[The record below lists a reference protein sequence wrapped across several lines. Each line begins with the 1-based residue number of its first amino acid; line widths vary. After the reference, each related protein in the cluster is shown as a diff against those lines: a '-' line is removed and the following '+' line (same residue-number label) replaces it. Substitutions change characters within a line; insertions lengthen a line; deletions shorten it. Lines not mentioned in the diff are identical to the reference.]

1 MINEEFIHSGS
12 YYIFIHNLNT
22 MRVYFDTIGCRL
34 NQAEIER
41 YAAQFTALGHK
52 IVPDAA
58 SADIAV
64 VNTCSVTAA
73 AASDSRGKVRNAA
86 KDGAQVVVTGCWS
99 SMEPQ
104 EAAAMEGVS
113 QVIPNAEKDSLTA
126 AVLGLEKADF
136 DTEPLKRV
144 TLPGVHARTRAFI
157 KIQDGCDNHCS
168 FCVTRLVRGKAR
180 SVDKARVLHDVR
192 SAISAGGKEIV
203 LTGVNLGAW
212 GLDLDPAEEL
222 ADLIEFL
229 LKETDIPRIR
239 LSSLESW
246 NLSDRFLQLWED
258 PRMCPH
264 FHLPLQSGSDSVLKR
279 MVRRTTL
286 GEFRR
291 LVETALSIDP
301 AFAITTDV
309 IAGFPGESDEEHA
322 QTLAFVDSL
331 PFAGGHIFPYSPRPG
346 TAAARMKDQV
356 PKAVQKERAKQLRDL
371 FEQKTLAFETSFIG
385 SVRQVLWESTQQLPD
400 GQWETHGLSENYLT
414 VKTIF
419 PTPVRNRIDSVRI
432 SGRQDGKLIGIV
444 IPDSREGEK

>member
-1 MINEEFIHSGS
+1 MKVF
-12 YYIFIHNLNT
+12 
-22 MRVYFDTIGCRL
+22 FDTIGCRL

-41 YAAQFTALGHK
+41 YAAQFAALGHE
-52 IVPDAA
+52 IVPDAE

-73 AASDSRGKVRNAA
+73 AASDSRGKVRSAA
-86 KDGAQVVVTGCWS
+86 KGGAQVVVTGCWS
-99 SMEPQ
+99 SMEP
-104 EAAAMEGVS
+104 EIAAAMEGVS
-113 QVIPNAEKDSLTA
+113 HVIPNAEKDDLTA

-144 TLPGVHARTRAFI
+144 VLPGVHARTRAFI
-157 KIQDGCDNHCS
+157 KIQDGCDNHCT
-168 FCVTRLVRGKAR
+168 FCVTHLVRGKAR
-180 SVDKARVLHDVR
+180 SVEKERVLHDVR

-212 GLDLDPAEEL
+212 GLDLTPGAEL

-246 NLSDRFLQLWED
+246 NLSDRFLHLWED

-279 MVRRTTL
+279 MARRTTL
-286 GEFRR
+286 AEFRR
-291 LVETALSIDP
+291 LVDVAMSVNP

-309 IAGFPGESDEEHA
+309 IAGFPGETEEEFA
-322 QTLAFVDSL
+322 QTMAFAASI

-346 TAAARMKDQV
+346 TPAARMKDQV
-356 PKAVQKERAKQLRDL
+356 PKAVQKDRAKQLRDL
-371 FEQKTLAFETSFIG
+371 FETKTEQFEKSFIG
-385 SVRQVLWESTQQLPD
+385 SIRPVLWESAQKLPD
-400 GQWETHGLSENYLT
+400 GQWEVHGLSDNYLT
-414 VKTIF
+414 VKTVF
-419 PTPVRNRIDSVRI
+419 PEPVRNRIDAVRI
-432 SGRQDGKLIGIV
+432 TDRQDGKLIGEV
-444 IPDSREGEK
+444 IPGSREEGDDGRI

>member
-1 MINEEFIHSGS
+1 
-12 YYIFIHNLNT
+12 
-22 MRVYFDTIGCRL
+22 MRVFFDTIGCRL

-41 YAAQFTALGHK
+41 YAAQFTALGHE

-73 AASDSRGKVRNAA
+73 AASDSRGKVRSAA
-86 KDGAQVVVTGCWS
+86 KGGAQVVVTGCWS

-104 EAAAMEGVS
+104 EAAVMEGVT
-113 QVIPNAEKDSLTA
+113 QVIPNGEKDDLTA

-157 KIQDGCDNHCS
+157 KVQDGCDNHCT
-168 FCVTRLVRGKAR
+168 FCVTHLVRGKAR
-180 SVDKARVLHDVR
+180 SIGKARVLHDVQ
-192 SAISAGGKEIV
+192 SAVSAGGKEIV

-212 GLDLDPAEEL
+212 GLDLEPGEEL

-246 NLSDRFLQLWED
+246 NLSDRFLHLWED

-279 MVRRTTL
+279 MARRTTL

-291 LVETALSIDP
+291 LVETALSVNP

-309 IAGFPGESDEEHA
+309 IAGFPGETDEEHA
-322 QTLAFVDSL
+322 QTMAFVGSI

-346 TAAARMKDQV
+346 TGAARMSGQV

-371 FEQKTLAFETSFIG
+371 FEQKTEQFETSFIG
-385 SVRQVLWESTQQLPD
+385 STRQVLWESTQQLPD

-414 VKTIF
+414 VKTNF

-444 IPDSREGEK
+444 IPDPGKEDNDGRI